1 MRTSRV
7 RTKLAVCGLALCA
20 ATMAGLSPAGAAGQA
35 GGSGPAD
42 DLVKVIDLTTSVNG
56 TFGDP
61 EGSPGSVF
69 GASGTAART
78 KTGKEFGLFGFT
90 CTVLPPLPSTP
101 VRQCNTTF
109 STPEG
114 QITLQGLPTSSDEFH
129 EVITGGGGIYT
140 GAQGCAAF
148 ERLAPGHDAP
158 FRVVLFLHEDSST
171 KRARVGE
178 CLSRPPLPF

>member
-1 MRTSRV
+1 MT
-7 RTKLAVCGLALCA
+7 
-20 ATMAGLSPAGAAGQA
+20 GLSPAVAADPD
-35 GGSGPAD
+35 GGSGSKD
-42 DLVKVIDLTTSVNG
+42 DDMVKVIDLTTSVNG
-56 TFGDP
+56 TFGNP

-109 STPEG
+109 STPQG

-148 ERLAPGHDAP
+148 ERLAPGDDAP
-158 FRVVLFLHEDSST
+158 FRVILFLREDSTS
-171 KRARVGE
+171 KRALPTIVCGKRVE
-178 CLSRPPLPF
+178 S